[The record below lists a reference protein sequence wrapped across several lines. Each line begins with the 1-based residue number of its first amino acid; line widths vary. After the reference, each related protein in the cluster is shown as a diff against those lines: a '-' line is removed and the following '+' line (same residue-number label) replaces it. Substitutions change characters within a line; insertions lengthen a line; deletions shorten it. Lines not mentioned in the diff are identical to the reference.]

1 MRIKSSQNV
10 LIVTSPP
17 KLALAMLGHLSSRV
31 SKTVRWDE
39 AENHAAVHGGLQI
52 YQPPK
57 SSNSGG
63 TWNSSADQAT
73 SCLTSPGPELL
84 LHLRLMP
91 GAGQW
96 WCRTFGV
103 SGFASERE
111 SDWCGVWSVAAKNIF
126 STSNLI
132 ISSASCHITD
142 EKNSMER
149 LKPLFPPPTYFM
161 LCNY

>member
-111 SDWCGVWSVAAKNIF
+111 SDWCGVWSVAAKKHLFHLKFNHLLSLMSHHRWKELDGKTKASF
-126 STSNLI
+126 SSP
-132 ISSASCHITD
+132 HILYV
-142 EKNSMER
+142 M
-149 LKPLFPPPTYFM
+149 
-161 LCNY
+161 